1 MRLAAIGSFRVE
13 WRAILLLS
21 NVVGINFITSQFQVR
36 RSWQFE
42 RLHWMNGNGNS
53 GTGFGRSSREFKLH
67 Y

>member
-42 RLHWMNGNGNS
+42 RLHWMNGNGNR